1 MGNNYS
7 CILVFLTKST
17 KSVYRK
23 NWQLGDKA
31 EFYVGVIIDKATI
44 QSFNSNTGETEME
57 EIKMGYLLCV

>member
-1 MGNNYS
+1 
-7 CILVFLTKST
+7 
-17 KSVYRK
+17 VYRK